1 MILANPPDIS
11 ELHLHVLL
19 VRLASELYAL
29 PADSLSEIVRWRAPV
44 AVPGAPAMLPGIIAQ
59 RGTVLPVVD
68 MRLLLGLAAAAP
80 GRSARYVVGS
90 HGGVDMAMLVD
101 EVLDLTDIERASLEP
116 PPAALDLQ
124 QVRLLRA
131 VTRYHDRPLALIDPG
146 AVLAILGAQ
155 E

>member
-1 MILANPPDIS
+1 MIVTKLADVS
-11 ELHLHVLL
+11 EAYQHVLL
-19 VRLASELYAL
+19 VRLATELYAL
-29 PADSLSEIVRWRAPV
+29 PAETLREIVRWRTPV

-80 GRSARYVVGS
+80 GRTARYVVGS
-90 HGGVDMAMLVD
+90 HTGVDMAMLVD
-101 EVLDLTDIERASLEP
+101 EVLDLVDIERASLEP
-116 PPAALDLQ
+116 PPATLDLQ

-131 VTRYHDRPLALIDPG
+131 VTRYQDRPLALVDPG
-146 AVLAILGAQ
+146 AVLAMLTAQ

>member
-1 MILANPPDIS
+1 
-11 ELHLHVLL
+11 
-19 VRLASELYAL
+19 
-29 PADSLSEIVRWRAPV
+29 
-44 AVPGAPAMLPGIIAQ
+44 
-59 RGTVLPVVD
+59 
-68 MRLLLGLAAAAP
+68 
-80 GRSARYVVGS
+80 
-90 HGGVDMAMLVD
+90 MLVD

-146 AVLAILGAQ
+146 AVIAILGAQ